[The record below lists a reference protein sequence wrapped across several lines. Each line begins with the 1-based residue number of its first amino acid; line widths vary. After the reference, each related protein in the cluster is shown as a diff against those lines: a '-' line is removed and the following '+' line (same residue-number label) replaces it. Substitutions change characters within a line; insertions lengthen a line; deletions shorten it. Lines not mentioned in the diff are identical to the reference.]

1 MSFLLVLPICAF
13 LAALLITPI
22 TSAIARRNG
31 WVDQPGLRKVHR
43 EPVAY
48 LGGAAVMVAFLF
60 AICAAPWLPVVG
72 TLEVRLDRQ
81 VIAILVGGLMMFG
94 VGLRDDILRMGAM
107 AKLFVQLAAAG
118 LVVLSGV
125 SIDGIWRSRP
135 EGIGILSFLGD
146 YEVGGTRID
155 FGVFG
160 VPLTIIWIVGATNAL
175 NIIDGLDSLASGLSV
190 VACGAIAWVAFQG
203 GQVAAGLMLIA
214 LMGSIGGF
222 MPHNLHPA
230 RVFLGDAGSL
240 SIGFMLS
247 ASAALVASGAT
258 TLSGFSVP
266 LVALGIPIL
275 DTTFAMAR
283 RFIEGRSVMSAD
295 RNHIHHRLIQLG
307 FGQRKAVAVLV
318 GTSAAATSVVVLAAS
333 MGDTVQLCALGL
345 ALLGLCLLFSLSGAI
360 RIKESLEAFRQVAS
374 SARSVSDEKH
384 AVDELVLAFRE
395 AGTLEEWWHVVT
407 TAGHVLGFSE
417 LSMEGERRDG
427 SPFQLCWE
435 PERSETTPAPSG
447 FVTRIEIPVNDRR
460 QGSILVL
467 RASVSH
473 DASTATLGRRLAL
486 FHPFLSFNGLERLPD
501 RATEGGKARPGAATA
516 VS

>member
-1 MSFLLVLPICAF
+1 MSLLLVLPIFAF
-13 LAALLITPI
+13 LAALLMTPI
-22 TSAIARRNG
+22 TSAIARRYG
-31 WVDQPGLRKVHR
+31 WVDQPGLRKIHR

-48 LGGAAVMVAFLF
+48 LGGAAVLVALLF
-60 AICAAPWLPVVG
+60 SLCAAPWLPVVR
-72 TLEVRLDRQ
+72 TLEVTLDRQ
-81 VIAILVGGLMMFG
+81 VAAIMLGGLMMFG
-94 VGLRDDILRMGAM
+94 VGLRDDIQRMGAM

-125 SIDGIWRSRP
+125 SIDGIWLSRP
-135 EGIGILSFLGD
+135 DGIELLSFLGD
-146 YEVGGTRID
+146 YEVGGTRLD

-160 VPLTIIWIVGATNAL
+160 VPLTILWIVGATNAL

-190 VACGAIAWVAFQG
+190 VACGAIAWIAFQG
-203 GQVAAGLMLIA
+203 EHVAVGLMLIA
-214 LMGSIGGF
+214 LMGAIGGF

-247 ASAALVASGAT
+247 ASAALVASGASS
-258 TLSGFSVP
+258 LSGFSIP

-275 DTTFAMAR
+275 DTSFAMLR

-307 FGQRKAVAVLV
+307 FGQRKAVATLV
-318 GTSAAATSVVVLAAS
+318 GTSAAATSVVVYCATMGDPAQLGALAA
-333 MGDTVQLCALGL
+333 
-345 ALLGLCLLFSLSGAI
+345 ALLGLCLLFSWSGAI
-360 RIKESLEAFRQVAS
+360 RIKESMDAFRQVAS

-384 AVDELVLAFRE
+384 AVDELALAFRE
-395 AGTLEEWWHVVT
+395 ASSLEDWWRVVT
-407 TAGHVLGFSE
+407 KAGLILGFSE
-417 LSMEGERRDG
+417 LSMEGTRRDG
-427 SPFQLCWE
+427 SPFQLRWE
-435 PERSETTPAPSG
+435 PDGVEPAQAPSG

-460 QGSILVL
+460 EGSVLVL

-473 DASTATLGRRLAL
+473 DSSTATLGRRLAL
-486 FHPFLSFNGLERLPD
+486 FHPFLSFNGLETLPEKS
-501 RATEGGKARPGAATA
+501 TEGAAQRSDPASA

>member
-1 MSFLLVLPICAF
+1 MSFLLVLPTCAF
-13 LAALLITPI
+13 LAALLITPV

-31 WVDQPGLRKVHR
+31 WVDQPGLRKIHR

-60 AICAAPWLPVVG
+60 AICAAPWLPVVR
-72 TLEVRLDRQ
+72 TLEVTLDRQ
-81 VIAILVGGLMMFG
+81 VVAILVGGVIMFG

-107 AKLFVQLAAAG
+107 TKLFVQLAAAG

-125 SIDGIWRSRP
+125 SIDGIWLSRP
-135 EGIGILSFLGD
+135 EGVDILSFLGD
-146 YEVGGTRID
+146 YEVGGARID

-160 VPLTIIWIVGATNAL
+160 VPLTILWIVGATNAL
-175 NIIDGLDSLASGLSV
+175 NIIDGLDSLASGLSL
-190 VACGAIAWVAFQG
+190 VACGAIAWTAFQEDH
-203 GQVAAGLMLIA
+203 VALGLMLIA

-258 TLSGFSVP
+258 TLSGFSIP
-266 LVALGIPIL
+266 LVALGVPIL
-275 DTTFAMAR
+275 DTTFAMIR

-318 GTSAAATSVVVLAAS
+318 FTSAAATSAVVYAS
-333 MGDTVQLCALGL
+333 TMGDTAQLWALAVG
-345 ALLGLCLLFSLSGAI
+345 LLGLTFLFSSSGAI

-374 SARSVSDEKH
+374 SAKSVSDEKH
-384 AVDELVLAFRE
+384 AVDELALAFRE
-395 AGTLEEWWHVVT
+395 AGTLDDWWRVVT
-407 TAGHVLGFSE
+407 KAGQVLGFSE
-417 LSMEGERRDG
+417 LAMEGERRDG
-427 SPFQLCWE
+427 SPFQLRWE
-435 PERSETTPAPSG
+435 SVGPETTPALPG
-447 FVTRIEIPVNDRR
+447 FVTRIEIPVSDRR
-460 QGSILVL
+460 QGSVLVL

-501 RATEGGKARPGAATA
+501 TAAEVSKSRAGAASG